1 MAESDSGYFLR
12 SQRTPMYNALETSA
26 TFIDEI
32 QNQKTPMCD
41 DRQLD
46 DPDYIR
52 HSPSEL
58 LIPGLATSPV
68 RLEDEQRHDISE
80 LHSPL
85 HESETDVRSEQDLQ
99 RVPVTQSPH
108 SVFISRR
115 NDRSYNLAP
124 LNTRT
129 RESSLPPEIEN
140 ARKPTYPTN
149 IQRKSFY
156 KPEQGHVQQS
166 PNTDNQELASTV
178 ASLQTQVTQM
188 TTGMKEM
195 SNGMADTRRSLEAMM
210 CNTLQN
216 MNTMMSKNMADIQQS
231 RDNTVQTQSAHRNSQ
246 EPILETIR
254 KHSVNHTAPTQ
265 TTSSTRKHAQNP
277 NRYQYSQLHTNVE
290 GGPEFHYEE
299 RNSLFDLGQPPPPDH
314 IQQTLVKRRYQSGV
328 GPVHINPHNQHNRQE
343 RNSQNN
349 QPACQYQTNQPDTP
363 FTLQTNR
370 HGEDR
375 PTISHPQQS
384 QSSIPHSNRQRS
396 SRSQVTRHSR
406 QPRRGD
412 DSDDDSDDL
421 PRRSTHRNGDSHHK
435 RRPTKR
441 YESLSSEESEHGSS
455 QLLSYSSQ
463 RSKRNTS
470 SHHTR
475 LPAFTAQEPWTVY
488 YNRFKS
494 VAKLE
499 GWTDREK
506 LRELLPRLQ
515 GKAGEFV
522 YDQLRSDVREDFRSL
537 VHELKHRFRKV
548 ETARTY
554 GAQFSHRNQQS
565 GETIEDFAADLKRL
579 YDKAYANRDRDTRRE
594 DLLRRFLDG
603 IQDDATRFQVE
614 YNKEPH
620 DIDEAVFDVINCQET
635 KKRTFTE
642 DKTRKPVRSIDD
654 QDIDQLNE
662 DFECEEEELR
672 MVAHKNRAGIHYR
685 PQFQRKPILQQQ
697 QTPHQ
702 NQKLESSESRNSDN
716 LDVLM
721 KILIEKL
728 SNSTPA
734 QTTTKSDT
742 LEPVLCYRCAQ
753 PGHFARE
760 CRQNEKSNQYPMQTT
775 NKPVTGNQQKFT
787 VPSYS
792 RTTDMSTHNSLH
804 TRFPSNYQGSV

>member
-1 MAESDSGYFLR
+1 MAESDGGYFLC

-46 DPDYIR
+46 DPDYITPR

-108 SVFISRR
+108 SVFIYRR
-115 NDRSYNLAP
+115 NDRSYSLAP
-124 LNTRT
+124 LNTRI
-129 RESSLPPEIEN
+129 REFSLPPEIEN
-140 ARKPTYPTN
+140 ARKQTFPTS
-149 IQRKSFY
+149 IQRKAVY

-166 PNTDNQELASTV
+166 PNTDNKELASTV

-195 SNGMADTRRSLEAMM
+195 SNGMADTRTSLQKMIH
-210 CNTLQN
+210 NTLEN
-216 MNTMMSKNMADIQQS
+216 INTMMLKNMADIQQS
-231 RDNTVQTQSAHRNSQ
+231 RDNKVLKQSADRHLQ

-254 KHSVNHTAPTQ
+254 KHSVNHPAHTQ
-265 TTSSTRKHAQNP
+265 TTSSTRNHDQNT
-277 NRYQYSQLHTNVE
+277 NRYQYPQSHTNVE

-299 RNSLFDLGQPPPPDH
+299 RNSLFDLEQPPPPDH
-314 IQQTLVKRRYQSGV
+314 IQQTHVKRRYQTGA

-349 QPACQYQTNQPDTP
+349 RPASQYRTNQPDTP
-363 FTLQTNR
+363 FTLQRNR

-375 PTISHPQQS
+375 PTISHPRQS

-463 RSKRNTS
+463 RSRRNTS

-554 GAQFSHRNQQS
+554 GAQFSHRNQRS

-662 DFECEEEELR
+662 DLECEELR
-672 MVAHKNRAGIHYR
+672 MVKHKNRAGIHYR
-685 PQFQRKPILQQQ
+685 PQFQRELMLQQQ
-697 QTPHQ
+697 KTPHQ
-702 NQKLESSESRNSDN
+702 NQKLQSSESRNSDD

-734 QTTTKSDT
+734 QTKTKSDT

-792 RTTDMSTHNSLH
+792 STTDMSTHNSLH